1 MTTSSVR
8 VAITG
13 AAGHIGYALVFQIA
27 KGNMFGPQT
36 KVHLQLIEL
45 EAQLSALQGVKME
58 LEDGGFPLLESVTC
72 TADLSVGF
80 AEADWALLV
89 GAVPRKQGMERSDL
103 LKINGGIFT
112 EQGRV
117 IDAVAKSTVQ
127 VLVVGNPCNTNAL
140 IAQQAVK
147 RVDPHRFYAMTLL
160 DQHRAVGQLAA
171 KAGVTAA
178 DVDGCIIWGNHS
190 ATQFPDISAATIRQK
205 PARSV
210 IKDDLWLQS
219 TFLHNVQQ
227 RGAHI
232 IQARGLSSAASAANA
247 VVDTVAAC
255 SGLWGDRVFSLAC
268 TSDGAYGVDPG
279 LVFSFPCRYEH
290 NKVVIVPGYTQDD
303 YGQGLFMKTLEEL
316 RKERMTVLDL
326 GLLCA

>member
-1 MTTSSVR
+1 MTTSTVR

-27 KGNMFGPQT
+27 KGNMFGPHT
-36 KVHLQLIEL
+36 RVCLQLIEL
-45 EAQLSALQGVKME
+45 ESQLSALEGVKME
-58 LEDGGFPLLESVTC
+58 LEDCGFPLLESVIC
-72 TADLSVGF
+72 TADLSEGF
-80 AEADWALLV
+80 ADADWALLV

-117 IDAVAKSTVQ
+117 IDAVAKPSVQ

-140 IAQQAVK
+140 IAQQSVR

-160 DQHRAVGQLAA
+160 DQHRAVGQLAS

-178 DVDGCIIWGNHS
+178 DVEGCVIWGNHS
-190 ATQFPDISAATIRQK
+190 ATQFPDIASATINHQ

-210 IKDDLWLQS
+210 IQDDVWLET
-219 TFLHNVQQ
+219 TFLQNVQQ

-268 TSDGAYGVDPG
+268 TSDGAYGVDAG
-279 LVFSFPCRYEH
+279 LVFSFPCRYEAG
-290 NKVVIVPGYTQDD
+290 KVVIVPGYTQDD
-303 YGQGLFMKTLEEL
+303 YGQGLFAVTLAEL
-316 RKERMTVLDL
+316 RGERDAVSAL
-326 GLLCA
+326 GLI